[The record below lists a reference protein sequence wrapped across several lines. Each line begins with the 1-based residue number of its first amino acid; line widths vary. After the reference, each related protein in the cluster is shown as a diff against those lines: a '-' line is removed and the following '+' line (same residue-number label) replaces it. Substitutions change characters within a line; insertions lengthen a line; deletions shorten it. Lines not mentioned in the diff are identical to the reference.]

1 MVNYYKKVQPF
12 LALSDEYIQAE
23 FFLVW
28 LLSVALQVKKSVF
41 S

>member
-23 FFLVW
+23 FFLYAFFR
-28 LLSVALQVKKSVF
+28 LLYR
-41 S
+41 